1 MQCPNCKKE
10 IGDELKFCPECGA
23 PVDRSQPVFNQPQ
36 SVKTKKPITKK
47 WWFWVIIA
55 VVVIG
60 IIAAASGG
68 SDETKEQGNTPV
80 VENSLNENNDN
91 ENAEVINEPQT
102 EAEPQTVVIYDANNI
117 KISYVEN
124 TQNFISNSYRLLVE
138 NNSQNNITV
147 SADNIV
153 VNDFSVDG
161 WFYVDVVSGKK
172 TNEDFDI
179 YSTSLSDN
187 GIESVEKL
195 EFTFHIIDSDTYD
208 TIDDSDVVTITFDQ

>member
-1 MQCPNCKKE
+1 MLCPNCKKE
-10 IGDELKFCPECGA
+10 IGDGLKFCPECGA
-23 PVDRSQPVFNQPQ
+23 PVDGSQPVFNQPQ
-36 SVKTKKPITKK
+36 QPVKTKKPIIKK
-47 WWFWVIIA
+47 WWFWVII
-55 VVVIG
+55 VVIVIG

-68 SDETKEQGNTPV
+68 SDETKEQENTPV
-80 VENSLNENNDN
+80 VENSLNENNADADVGN
-91 ENAEVINEPQT
+91 EQET
-102 EAEPQTVVIYDANNI
+102 EAEPQTVVIYDENDI

-172 TNEDFDI
+172 TNEDFEI

-187 GIESVEKL
+187 GIENVEKL
-195 EFTFHIIDSDTYD
+195 EFTLHIINSDTYD
-208 TIDDSDVVTITFDQ
+208 TIDDSDVITLTFSN